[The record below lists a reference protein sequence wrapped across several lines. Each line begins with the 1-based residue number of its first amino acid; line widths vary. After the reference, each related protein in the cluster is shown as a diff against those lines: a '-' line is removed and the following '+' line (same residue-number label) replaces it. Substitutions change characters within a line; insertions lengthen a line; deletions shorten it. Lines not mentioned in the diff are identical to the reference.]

1 MNRPFLDNPGLL
13 RAMCLLTLIVVG
25 NINTAY
31 SQPAETKVRKK
42 VIEFGWDAPDTEY
55 LRKNIAQME
64 EQPFDGCV
72 FYVKYKPKNVTA
84 SPDNDGGF
92 LHEAWGSR
100 AFTREELSSAARDLQ
115 LTSFTK
121 FTDNFARLNV
131 APGNVDWFD
140 DFSAIVNNIALL
152 GEVAFKGGAK
162 GIFFDT
168 EYYHFPL
175 FEYEKQKY
183 KDRYSFIE
191 YSQQAK
197 KRGLEIMEALQGA
210 YPDITIIFSYAYTL
224 PAKRSGYNAEKLKQN
239 DYALLIPFL
248 DGMLEGAKG
257 KTKLIDGYE
266 FSYKFKYKK
275 EFVRAREETKGEI
288 LSFVE
293 NKKKYE
299 DHFSSGFGL
308 WLDTPNGSLPW
319 APTNLLRNYFSPAE
333 FRRSVSLALEHS
345 DEYVWIYNQKARWWR
360 HTEETYRMPADY
372 ALAVRAAKNEHQQ
385 K

>member
-1 MNRPFLDNPGLL
+1 MSSIIGAFFV
-13 RAMCLLTLIVVG
+13 LTLILAMG
-25 NINTAY
+25 
-31 SQPAETKVRKK
+31 PAKSYCDSAATKKRKK

-72 FYVKYKPKNVTA
+72 FYIKYTQPNGAA
-84 SPDNDGGF
+84 SIGKEGAF
-92 LHEAWGSR
+92 LHEAWGTR
-100 AFTREELSSAARDLQ
+100 AFTRDELKSAMRDLQ
-115 LTSFTK
+115 LTPFTK
-121 FTDNFARLNV
+121 FTDNFIRLNV

-183 KDRYSFIE
+183 KERHSFIE

-197 KRGLEIMEALQGA
+197 KRGLEIMEALQSA

-224 PAKRSGYNAEKLKQN
+224 PAKRSSYNAEKLKQN

-275 EFVRAREETKGEI
+275 EFVRAREETKSEI
-288 LSFVE
+288 LSFIE
-293 NKKKYE
+293 NKRKYQ
-299 DHFSSGFGL
+299 DHFFTGFGL
-308 WLDTPNGSLPW
+308 WLDTPSGSLPW

-360 HTEETYRMPADY
+360 HTEETYRMPTDY
-372 ALAVRAAKNEHQQ
+372 ALAIRAAKNEEQQ
-385 K
+385 